1 MFQDISIEELLE
13 QHEAG
18 VIQLI
23 DVRSPGEF
31 AEYTIKDAV
40 NIPFFDDEER
50 REIGTLYKQ
59 VSVHSAKQRGLEI
72 ISSKLP
78 AFVKRFADVP
88 GRKAV
93 FCWRGGM
100 RSRTTATILSLMDI
114 HVYRLTG
121 GIRAYRQWVVS
132 KLDNF
137 EFKPKCVV
145 ISGHTGSGK
154 TEILHRLAKQGY
166 PVIDLE
172 GLAGHRGS
180 IFGGIGLQPN
190 NQKVFETHLLHELLR
205 ANEAPFVLIEG
216 ESKRIGKAVL
226 PPFLVEAKAQG
237 IQLQIEMPT
246 EERVRNIIRD
256 YDPSHNKDACLAAFR
271 HIQKRIH
278 TPIAAQI
285 EQSLKE
291 DWFEEA
297 VERLLQYYYD
307 PRYDYSGQQYE
318 QPPILCKAGNVDEA
332 VDQIK
337 AVLQQTFGN
346 QLTELT
352 KS

>member
-23 DVRSPGEF
+23 DVRSPSEY

-50 REIGTLYKQ
+50 KEIGTLYKQ
-59 VSVHSAKQRGLEI
+59 VSIQAAKERGLEI
-72 ISSKLP
+72 ISAKLP
-78 AFVKRFADVP
+78 SFVKRFADIP

-100 RSRTTATILSLMDI
+100 RSRTTATVLSLMDI

-137 EFKPKCVV
+137 EFAPRCVV

-154 TEILHRLAKQGY
+154 TEILHRLAKQGF

-180 IFGGIGLQPN
+180 IFGGIGMQPN
-190 NQKVFETHLLHELLR
+190 SQKVFETRLLHELLR
-205 ANEAPFVLIEG
+205 VNESPFVLIEG

-237 IQLQIEMPT
+237 IQLQIEMPV
-246 EERVRNIIRD
+246 EERVRNIMSD
-256 YDPSHNKDACLAAFR
+256 YDPSHNKAACLTAFR

-285 EQSLKE
+285 EQAITE
-291 DWFEEA
+291 DRFEEA
-297 VERLLQYYYD
+297 VEWLLQYYYD

-318 QPPILCKAGNVDEA
+318 QPPILCQANDVEEA

-346 QLTELT
+346 QLTALAP
-352 KS
+352 